1 MNRIIQNVK
10 IIYLRFKSQTP
21 RFFKTIRNVCL
32 FIAMMSAFIISLE
45 SGGVKL
51 PEWLKDI
58 LNNTTVV
65 MGLLIS
71 FIAQLTTKFD
81 DYLQNASKIEEELK
95 LNNNASKVEEELKDI
110 DKDESD
116 IGGGN
121 TGTIKP

>member
-1 MNRIIQNVK
+1 MNRMLQNLK
-10 IIYLRFKSQTP
+10 IVYLRFKSKTP
-21 RFFKTIRNVCL
+21 KFFKTIRNVCL
-32 FIAMMSAFIISLE
+32 LISMLSVFIISLE

-51 PEWLKDI
+51 PDWLKDI
-58 LNNTTVV
+58 LNNTTII

-81 DYLQNASKIEEELK
+81 DYLQSASKIEEELK
-95 LNNNASKVEEELKDI
+95 RNSIEENKDEES
-110 DKDESD
+110 ESD